1 MRTEGRRK
9 KYLYVTQV
17 MAAEIK
23 RKAAEM
29 SISESAFVAVAVSEY
44 LRQERAL
51 GSIEM
56 LQVLARKEKN
66 QGPVS
71 LVSEGAQDNVF
82 RADGERER

>member
-44 LRQERAL
+44 LRQK
-51 GSIEM
+51 
-56 LQVLARKEKN
+56 KEKGN
-66 QGPVS
+66 I
-71 LVSEGAQDNVF
+71 
-82 RADGERER
+82 